1 MYHVV
6 LFLFCAGGH
15 YTWASIIRRMEDPH
29 QKVLRI
35 CAHVGVQAILYAI
48 LKNSTVLVPDKVA
61 ERAKWTVSVLTIL
74 VLVPLIGSAALCV
87 YQHHDGSNSTGT
99 TPGRSTT
106 DERWYGVT
114 AAGTFHVEIYIA
126 MQLVAT
132 YLDIC
137 VMPGSFASK
146 GPILLHHGISL
157 GAYVNQCVTGRMEYF
172 ANLAGLSELT
182 TLPLMIIVLARDPG
196 YGPQFKHHILGP
208 LYPLCAVA
216 LWLWYIVF
224 RLLLFPYWLYRFTTD
239 LYEDYEEGNN
249 TNNGGDTAQHREELA
264 LRGVLHSRLN
274 LVERYGNPVVIVIL
288 LLMSVVWFY
297 KIHQGLMKVLVGKTP
312 DDHLAHTP
320 ASSASEKKQQ
330 QQQKQQ
336 QKHESASS
344 ENTKKNKKH

>member
-1 MYHVV
+1 
-6 LFLFCAGGH
+6 
-15 YTWASIIRRMEDPH
+15 MEDLNP
-29 QKVLRI
+29 KVLRI
-35 CAHVGVQAILYAI
+35 CAHVGVQAVLYAI

-87 YQHHDGSNSTGT
+87 YQHHGGSSSTGT
-99 TPGRSTT
+99 TTSSTT

-132 YLDIC
+132 YLDVC
-137 VMPGSFASK
+137 VMPGSLASK

-239 LYEDYEEGNN
+239 LYEDYEEGSSNN
-249 TNNGGDTAQHREELA
+249 NNNEGAGGTAQHREELA

-320 ASSASEKKQQ
+320 ASSSSEKQQ
-330 QQQKQQ
+330 QQQQQ
-336 QKHESASS
+336 QQQKKHESASS

>member
-1 MYHVV
+1 
-6 LFLFCAGGH
+6 
-15 YTWASIIRRMEDPH
+15 MEDPK

-48 LKNSTVLVPDKVA
+48 LKNSTVWVPNQVA

-87 YQHHDGSNSTGT
+87 YQHHHDGSSTSTGT
-99 TPGRSTT
+99 SSTT
-106 DERWYGVT
+106 DARWYGVT
-114 AAGTFHVEIYIA
+114 AAGTFHVEMYIA
-126 MQLVAT
+126 MQVVAT
-132 YLDIC
+132 YLD
-137 VMPGSFASK
+137 VYVTPGSVASK
-146 GPILLHHGISL
+146 GPILVHHGISL

-196 YGPQFKHHILGP
+196 YGAQFKHHILGP

-239 LYEDYEEGNN
+239 LYYEDYEEGNN
-249 TNNGGDTAQHREELA
+249 TTNTNTNGSGDNTAHHRDELA

-320 ASSASEKKQQ
+320 SSSSEKQQ
-330 QQQKQQ
+330 QQQQ

-344 ENTKKNKKH
+344 ENTKKTKKH